1 MRAVVFAALVLA
13 GLAPAAPASIAD
25 PYAEALS
32 AAARLQDTARVLRN
46 GLRTGAPIPVLDHL
60 VQQLAHDLDRLETAH
75 GQWAPSVPDQARDT
89 VATEQD
95 AIRRGC
101 LRLHEHLD
109 EMALTLCGDPDDRA
123 RLAALAIDVGR
134 QAGSCERSTRA
145 VQRKIRAFA
154 GRRAAS

>member
-1 MRAVVFAALVLA
+1 MRAVVFAAIVWA
-13 GLAPAAPASIAD
+13 GLAPAAPASLAD

-46 GLRTGAPIPVLDHL
+46 GLRTGAPISVLDHL
-60 VQQLAHDLDRLETAH
+60 LQQLARDLDRLDTAH
-75 GQWAPSVPDQARDT
+75 AQWAPSVPDQARAT

-109 EMALTLCGDPDDRA
+109 EMALTLCGTPDDRA
-123 RLAALAIDVGR
+123 RLAALAIDIAR
-134 QAGSCERSTRA
+134 QARSCERSTRA
-145 VQRKIRAFA
+145 VQQKVRAF
-154 GRRAAS
+154 SS